1 MGRKLKLSPEVQQR
15 IIQAIALGAPYKQA
29 AAYGGVVYSTFSH
42 WLKQGEEGKK
52 PFDDLYAAVK
62 QAEATAL
69 VGWLAKI
76 ERAANEGTWQAA
88 AWKAERRFP
97 EDFGRQRLEVTGR
110 DGEPLAGPQVLIYLP
125 QKQPPPPLVEA
136 PADDAPGTEAPPLD
150 G

>member
-1 MGRKLKLSPEVQQR
+1 MGRKLKLTPDVQQR

-29 AAYGGVVYSTFSH
+29 AAYGGVVYSTFAE
-42 WLKQGEEGKK
+42 WMQKGEEGKK
-52 PFDDLYAAVK
+52 PYDELYAAVK
-62 QAEATAL
+62 QTEAVAL

-125 QKQPPPPLVEA
+125 QKQAA
-136 PADDAPGTEAPPLD
+136 PELPATPDDLAADTDLTG
-150 G
+150 